1 MRAPIHI
8 FYFENREGEAEKL
21 ADLLWG
27 LRGGDRP
34 SSMQEIF
41 SMFHICWELD
51 PDHAVRSVK
60 KRAFDLYILDLETA
74 SRAVTECVCI
84 LEAIH
89 QKHMLIEPPVIW
101 IWGTSR
107 HLERYLVREYGIV
120 EFFEKNRSEERL
132 RNCLRIMLQM
142 TMENGKGVMRFPRRI
157 PVYSDKACG
166 DFIQVNHLICI
177 LSRNREFEVR
187 FYRPGEE
194 QYASKKYTRR
204 LYGFSQDFE
213 DIIKGKRPGFHQI
226 SRGVIVNE
234 IYIQHIYTDKKPYSV
249 TMYRHT
255 KDFKIRDAY
264 LPSLEWMLK

>member
-74 SRAVTECVCI
+74 SRAVTEYVCI

-107 HLERYLVREYGIV
+107 HLERYLVREYDIV

-194 QYASKKYTRR
+194 QYVSKKYT
-204 LYGFSQDFE
+204 SE
-213 DIIKGKRPGFHQI
+213 
-226 SRGVIVNE
+226 VVN
-234 IYIQHIYTDKKPYSV
+234 
-249 TMYRHT
+249 
-255 KDFKIRDAY
+255 
-264 LPSLEWMLK
+264 